1 MLAQDVENIVRAKP
15 NMSGSQIPLTGGV
28 ADTHTHTVTHVH
40 RHIRKQTR
48 WCTYISFTHRD
59 IYTKVMHKRRCRHV
73 DTLV

>member
-40 RHIRKQTR
+40 RH
-48 WCTYISFTHRD
+48 
-59 IYTKVMHKRRCRHV
+59 TKT
-73 DTLV
+73 DTLVHIHKPHAQRHLHKIMHK